1 MGTDIELPKFNYLEN
16 EIKFRKND
24 KKYILKLNKD
34 SIVYNDEKGRLDGIT
49 INNLITRLLK
59 DLELDMQSGY
69 IYNGGILYDSL
80 IKYVNNK
87 DKLVL
92 Q

>member
-1 MGTDIELPKFNYLEN
+1 MLVLHKDIK
-16 EIKFRKND
+16 IIIKND